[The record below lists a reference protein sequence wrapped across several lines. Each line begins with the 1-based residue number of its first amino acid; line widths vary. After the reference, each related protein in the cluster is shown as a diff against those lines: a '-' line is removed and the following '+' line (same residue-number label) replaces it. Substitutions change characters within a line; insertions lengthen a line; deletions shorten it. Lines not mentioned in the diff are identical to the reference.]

1 LPESVKVPHAVI
13 VRADVGI
20 ADFSVVQV
28 CRSRI
33 CCSLHR
39 DGRGER
45 TVVPGGRAGPNR
57 AFTLQSVKAD
67 LIDMASIESSR
78 LFSYSLGIGT
88 RPTRYALICEESDQA
103 TQAENAA
110 SELQVRR
117 QLVDNKSGSAYNGMI
132 AGIDRGDAQ
141 PVFILSR
148 FAPGGA
154 KLCAVKQYW
163 NQECTCGGQYKATER
178 SRIPASELFGPQ
190 KLLN

>member
-1 LPESVKVPHAVI
+1 MPGYLIQRLTETRSY
-13 VRADVGI
+13 RL
-20 ADFSVVQV
+20 
-28 CRSRI
+28 CRSLLVALAALYI
-33 CCSLHR
+33 AMVAVN
-39 DGRGER
+39 GIPYRGIG
-45 TVVPGGRAGPNR
+45 PGLI
-57 AFTLQSVKAD
+57 AFTLQSLKAD

-78 LFSYSLGIGT
+78 LFGYSLGAGT
-88 RPTRYALICEESDQA
+88 RPTRYALICEENGQA

-132 AGIDRGDAQ
+132 AGIDRGDSQ

-154 KLCAVKQYW
+154 KLCAVRQYW

-178 SRIPASELFGPQ
+178 SRIPASDLFGPQ
-190 KLLN
+190 KPLN